1 MASEE
6 KSQVKKR
13 SREKEGK
20 IKKKRSRKQKKKKK
34 QKISLSKCVP
44 GCLAKVADYIGIKT
58 ISEKMKKIND
68 RNYNFEQVVTT
79 FTKDSDFQS
88 HKVLCSTFDPLL
100 VDPEHIFLVQICSVH
115 VDNHS
120 LRDNFH
126 SVTLFDNKIFDL
138 NIEQPLPLTKDNLD
152 RCCLGDEWV
161 YDHCSRV
168 KRFSIN
174 WTQQEI
180 LIFTLF
186 TFYCSFFLV

>member
-13 SREKEGK
+13 SRETKEEGK

-34 QKISLSKCVP
+34 QNTSLSRCVP
-44 GCLAKVADYIGIKT
+44 GCLAKKVADYMGIKT
-58 ISEKMKKIND
+58 ISEKMKKIKN
-68 RNYNFEQVVTT
+68 RNFNFEQVVTA

-100 VDPEHIFLVQICSVH
+100 ADPEQIFILQICSVH

-126 SVTLFDNKIFDL
+126 CVTLFDNKIFDL
-138 NIEQPLPLTKDNLD
+138 NIEQPLFLTKDNLD

-161 YDHCSRV
+161 YDRCSRV
-168 KRFSIN
+168 KRLSIN
-174 WTQQEI
+174 KKH
-180 LIFTLF
+180 
-186 TFYCSFFLV
+186 

>member
-1 MASEE
+1 MSSEG

-13 SREKEGK
+13 SREPKEEGK
-20 IKKKRSRKQKKKKK
+20 IKKKRSRKQKKNKK
-34 QKISLSKCVP
+34 QNISVSRCVP
-44 GCLAKVADYIGIKT
+44 ECLAKVADYMGITT
-58 ISEKMKKIND
+58 ISEKMNKIKD
-68 RNYNFEQVVTT
+68 RNFNFEQVVIA

-88 HKVLCSTFDPLL
+88 RKVLCSTFDPLL
-100 VDPEHIFLVQICSVH
+100 VDPEHVFLLQICSVH

-152 RCCLGDEWV
+152 RCCLGDKWV

-168 KRFSIN
+168 KRLSIN
-174 WTQQEI
+174 KK
-180 LIFTLF
+180 
-186 TFYCSFFLV
+186 Y

>member
-13 SREKEGK
+13 SRETKEEGK

-34 QKISLSKCVP
+34 QNTSLSRCVP
-44 GCLAKVADYIGIKT
+44 GCLAKVADYMGIKT
-58 ISEKMKKIND
+58 ISEKMKKIKN
-68 RNYNFEQVVTT
+68 RNFNFEQVVTA

-100 VDPEHIFLVQICSVH
+100 ADPEQIFILQICSVH
-115 VDNHS
+115 VDNHT

-126 SVTLFDNKIFDL
+126 CVTLFDNKIFDL
-138 NIEQPLPLTKDNLD
+138 NIEQPLFLTKDNLD

-161 YDHCSRV
+161 YDRCSRV
-168 KRFSIN
+168 KRLSIN
-174 WTQQEI
+174 KKH
-180 LIFTLF
+180 
-186 TFYCSFFLV
+186 